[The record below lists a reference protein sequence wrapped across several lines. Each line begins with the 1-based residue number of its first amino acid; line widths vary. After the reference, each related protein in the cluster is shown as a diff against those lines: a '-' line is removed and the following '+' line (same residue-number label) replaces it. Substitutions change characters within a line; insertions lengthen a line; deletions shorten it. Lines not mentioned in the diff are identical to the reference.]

1 MHPMYP
7 NGEVSSGIVVK
18 FMPYQAAIVEVG
30 IKNIVM
36 IVNNFIILFV
46 LASS

>member
-7 NGEVSSGIVVK
+7 NGEVSSGMVVK
-18 FMPYQAAIVEVG
+18 FMPYQAAMVEVG